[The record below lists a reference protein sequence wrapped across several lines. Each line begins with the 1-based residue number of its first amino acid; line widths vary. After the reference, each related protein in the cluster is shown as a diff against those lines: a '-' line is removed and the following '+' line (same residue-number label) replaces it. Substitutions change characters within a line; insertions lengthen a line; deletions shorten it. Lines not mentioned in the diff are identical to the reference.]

1 MIESAVD
8 DSHRTIAARALN
20 KVKSSTFII
29 LKNDHDTVGM
39 GIFIAPDLAVTSNH
53 VVVEVED
60 PDNIFALLPAEK
72 QKLKLTCQFRDYRYD
87 YAILPFPGTP
97 LTLPASEFCMALGLL
112 RCETWKISCS
122 HVHSIGDISS

>member
-87 YAILPFPGTP
+87 YAILPFPLRLHCQQVNSVWRWVYCDVRHGKSVAHTCTQLGT
-97 LTLPASEFCMALGLL
+97 
-112 RCETWKISCS
+112 
-122 HVHSIGDISS
+122 